1 MIKPFTGVFV
11 NYFQIFGFTSQFEL
25 DVHKLADIYQTL
37 QKKVHPDK
45 FAHASSQ
52 EQLVAVKRS
61 TLINDA
67 YQTLKNPLM
76 RAQYLLELRESDQPN
91 EQASFSDN
99 SFLMRQMELH
109 EMLDDVK
116 HADDHEAAILAYAEV
131 LNIGFQDL
139 AVEMHAHLDK
149 NTIQSN
155 LLAGNNLRKL
165 KFYQKLRVDLDKLED
180 QLFNDE

>member
-1 MIKPFTGVFV
+1 V
-11 NYFQIFGFTSQFEL
+11 NYFQIFGFSAQFAL
-25 DVHKLADIYQTL
+25 DVNQLAEFYQTL

-45 FAHASSQ
+45 FAHASNQ
-52 EQLVAVKRS
+52 DQMIAVKKS

-76 RAQYLLELRESDQPN
+76 RAQYLLELRESEQPN

-116 HADDHEAAILAYAEV
+116 HSNDIETAIFELSQELASGSADL
-131 LNIGFQDL
+131 FST
-139 AVEMHAHLDK
+139 MHRQLDE
-149 NTIQSN
+149 NTTESN
-155 LLAGNNLRKL
+155 LLAGDNLRKL
-165 KFYQKLRVDLDKLED
+165 KFYKKLQVDLDKLED
-180 QLFNDE
+180 QLFDD

>member
-1 MIKPFTGVFV
+1 MNKPFTGVFV
-11 NYFQIFGFTSQFEL
+11 NYFQIFGFASQFEL

-52 EQLVAVKRS
+52 EQLVAVKKS

-116 HADDHEAAILAYAEV
+116 HANDHEAAILAYAEV
-131 LNIGFQDL
+131 LNIGFQGL
-139 AVEMHAHLDK
+139 AVEMHAHLDE

>member
-1 MIKPFTGVFV
+1 V
-11 NYFQIFGFTSQFEL
+11 NYFQIFGFAEQFEL
-25 DVHKLADIYQTL
+25 DVNKLTDLYQTL

-52 EQLVAVKRS
+52 DQLVAVKKS

-67 YQTLKNPLM
+67 YQTLKKPLK
-76 RAQYLLELRESDQPN
+76 RAQYLLELRESDQPS

-109 EMLDDVK
+109 ELLDDVK
-116 HADDHEAAILAYAEV
+116 HADDIDAAILEFSAV
-131 LNIGFQDL
+131 LNSGSKEL
-139 AVEMHAHLDK
+139 TSAMHELLNE

-155 LLAGNNLRKL
+155 LLAGDNLRKL
-165 KFYQKLRVDLDKLED
+165 KFYQKLQVDLDKLED
-180 QLFNDE
+180 QIFDD

>member
-1 MIKPFTGVFV
+1 V
-11 NYFQIFGFTSQFEL
+11 NYFQIFGFAEQFEL
-25 DVHKLADIYQTL
+25 NVHQLADLYQTL

-52 EQLVAVKRS
+52 EQLVAVKKS

-67 YQTLKNPLM
+67 YQTLKNPLK
-76 RAQYLLELRESDQPN
+76 RAQYLLELRESDQPS

-116 HADDHEAAILAYAEV
+116 HADDHETAIFTYAEV
-131 LNIGFQDL
+131 LNAGSKEL
-139 AVEMHAHLDK
+139 ATEMHAQLDE
-149 NTIQSN
+149 NTTQSN
-155 LLAGNNLRKL
+155 LQAGNNLRKL

-180 QLFNDE
+180 QLFDD